1 MYKRF
6 IYNDEETNYMVSREG
21 KIYNCKTNR
30 IISDGTRRYIEF
42 KIKGKR
48 IYRNVNDLIKEV
60 FGEYNYGFD
69 VDSFKRIIINEKES
83 DYIINDKGEI
93 YSEKRCC
100 FINPYETKDGYLRV
114 HLRQDNKDVMFL
126 VHRLVAELFI
136 DNPNNYED
144 VHHIDFDKKNNH
156 ISNLKW
162 LSHDEHAIYHK
173 NL

>member
-69 VDSFKRIIINEKES
+69 VDSFKRIIIN
-83 DYIINDKGEI
+83 
-93 YSEKRCC
+93 
-100 FINPYETKDGYLRV
+100 
-114 HLRQDNKDVMFL
+114 
-126 VHRLVAELFI
+126 
-136 DNPNNYED
+136 
-144 VHHIDFDKKNNH
+144 
-156 ISNLKW
+156 
-162 LSHDEHAIYHK
+162 
-173 NL
+173 